1 MTPPPLIL
9 AVGEILWDLLP
20 TGRQLGGAPAN
31 FAYHAAQLG
40 ADARLASAVGDDDLG
55 REILDRLRGL
65 GLDTSLLEVIPTH
78 PTGTVSVGLEAGQ
91 PSYTIHEGVA
101 WDFLQAT
108 PPLLDLA
115 RRADCLY
122 FGTLAQRAP
131 TSRDAIRAVLAA
143 ARPDSLRILDI
154 NFRQHYYDPHIV
166 DRSLAAA
173 TLLKINEHELPLVLS
188 LLGLAPDSAPAS
200 LFARYP
206 QLQLVAL
213 TRGASGTRLS
223 AREGETSDHP
233 GFPVK
238 VADTIGAGDAF
249 TAAMAVGLLAG
260 QSLATVNDAANL
272 MAAYVCERRGATPR
286 LDQDFLERYRSRI
299 RGA

>member
-1 MTPPPLIL
+1 MTNHPPLIIL
-9 AVGEILWDLLP
+9 AIGEILWDLLP
-20 TGRQLGGAPAN
+20 TGRQLGGAPSN

-40 ADARLASAVGDDDLG
+40 ADARLASDVGDDDLG

-65 GLDTSLLEVIPTH
+65 GLDTSLLEIDAAH

-108 PPLLDLA
+108 PALLDLA

-131 TSRDAIRAVLAA
+131 ASREAIRAVLAA

-154 NFRQHYYDPHIV
+154 NFRQHYYDQHIV
-166 DRSLAAA
+166 DRSLTAA
-173 TLLKINEHELPLVLS
+173 TLLKINEHELPLVLT

-200 LFARYP
+200 LFARYA
-206 QLQLVAL
+206 QLQLIAL
-213 TRGASGTRLS
+213 TRGGSGTRLS
-223 AREGETSDHP
+223 ARDGQTSDHP
-233 GFPVK
+233 GFAVK
-238 VADTIGAGDAF
+238 IADTIGAGDAF
-249 TAAMAVGLLAG
+249 TAALAIGLLRR
-260 QSLATVNDAANL
+260 LPLDRINANANGL
-272 MAAYVCERRGATPR
+272 AAYVCTQRGATPGIPAE
-286 LDQDFLERYRSRI
+286 LLAQLT
-299 RGA
+299 